1 MKFTFREFDVAGD
14 FQPPRTETDRLVAG
28 FLLFRTER
36 IALHQAPIETADG
49 ILATHRYPR
58 RLVFPVYKDVRAN
71 TEGGRAVGTAR
82 GGRSSP
88 RPSGGGSSD
97 HSRRPS
103 GPVE

>member
-49 ILATHRYPR
+49 ILATHR
-58 RLVFPVYKDVRAN
+58 
-71 TEGGRAVGTAR
+71 
-82 GGRSSP
+82 
-88 RPSGGGSSD
+88 
-97 HSRRPS
+97 
-103 GPVE
+103 